1 MQLVS
6 AEAAAA
12 LDVTSAAFKSAQKEL
27 MLKAIL
33 RSMLLS
39 IQTARVQIAFVR
51 IGQALKCAPRVS
63 AHSTARA
70 LTALS
75 SHACAVELEQGT

>member
-33 RSMLLS
+33 TEAKMPPAQHSKADKARLS
-39 IQTARVQIAFVR
+39 AWY
-51 IGQALKCAPRVS
+51 APHRL
-63 AHSTARA
+63 RA
-70 LTALS
+70 KL
-75 SHACAVELEQGT
+75 